1 MSAEEKPK
9 KPRIPRDFRIAYEN
23 GAAVLYLKY
32 ELNKYPLKYFE
43 RLRDGIL
50 LSPDLKITKIYI
62 KHQHCLEEIKKDS
75 EDNISHVFIKKFNIL
90 YAIFDHIIT
99 NNQSLLRIDFSNFHN
114 QITSQISSLDLNNLI
129 QKINFKNIVDI
140 NLSHT
145 HITNDIA
152 NYLYNNYH
160 NFNALEKFEYYNILS
175 TKEDYFLI
183 IRMYIDIFNSFR
195 FIICDINLLKYMDEI
210 IDFVLNS
217 DAYRIYLEFDHNAI
231 DQRYRSSRSPYHF
244 SVFRFFPI
252 SEIIRTQANE
262 IMDII
267 LRLIEKNQNI
277 NVIQVFFPN
286 IGWNYPPLVARLY
299 MDNSKLIKVIE
310 KLQYDDKLE
319 IFEFNSKEIHTEI
332 FKWSLLPID
341 TIHELFKNNGKI
353 ELIGFIIDF
362 DNYEERQLTSAMN
375 YRNKMNNRKRNESL
389 YFRLFEY
396 ANNRNFWEEEK
407 ETISIRKRK
416 PNAQSRLQGY
426 AKNKTIKYLRNA

>member
-1 MSAEEKPK
+1 MSAEEQPK

-23 GAAVLYLKY
+23 GDAVLYLKY

-43 RLRDGIL
+43 RLRDSIL
-50 LSPDLKITKIYI
+50 SSQDLKITKIYI
-62 KHQHCLEEIKKDS
+62 KHMHCLEEIKKDS
-75 EDNISHVFIKKFNIL
+75 EYNISHVFIKKFNIL

-99 NNQSLLRIDFSNFHN
+99 NNQTLSRIDFSNFHN

-145 HITNDIA
+145 HITHDIA

-160 NFNALEKFEYYNILS
+160 NFNALDKFEYYNILS
-175 TKEDYFLI
+175 TQEDYFLM

-195 FIICDINLLKYMDEI
+195 FIICDINILKYMDEI

-217 DAYRIYLEFDHNAI
+217 NAYRIYLEFDHNGI
-231 DQRYRSSRSPYHF
+231 DQRYRSSRGHYYF

-252 SEIIRTQANE
+252 SEIIRKQADQ
-262 IMDII
+262 IMDVI
-267 LRLIEKNQNI
+267 LRLLEKNQNI
-277 NVIQVFFPN
+277 HVIQVFFPN
-286 IGWNYPPLVARLY
+286 IEWNYPPLIARVY

-319 IFEFNSKEIHTEI
+319 IFEFNSKERHTEI
-332 FKWSLLPID
+332 FKWHVLPID
-341 TIHELFKNNGKI
+341 TISRLFEHNGKI
-353 ELIGFIIDF
+353 ELIGFIVDF
-362 DNYEERQLTSAMN
+362 DNYEERKITSAMN
-375 YRNKMNNRKRNESL
+375 FRNKMNNRKRNETL

-396 ANNRNFWEEEK
+396 ANNRNFWEPEK
-407 ETISIRKRK
+407 QTISIRKRNT
-416 PNAQSRLQGY
+416 NAKSRLQGY
-426 AKNKTIKYLRNA
+426 AKNKTIKYLKIG